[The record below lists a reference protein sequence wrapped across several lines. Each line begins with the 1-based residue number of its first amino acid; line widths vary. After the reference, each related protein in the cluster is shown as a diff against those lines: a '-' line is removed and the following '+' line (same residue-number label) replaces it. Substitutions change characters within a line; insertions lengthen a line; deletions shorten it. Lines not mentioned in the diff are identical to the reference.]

1 MKGLTIEPVIKL
13 TVNINVHRGSY
24 RNATLITGFH
34 GIGETGYIATS
45 FLVQALKAKRIGFIE
60 VAHPPP
66 FVNST
71 PEGIVTPFEIYRKN
85 NLIIVKL
92 EFSPHKSE
100 EAEFARALSSWVIKE
115 KFKEAIMVGG
125 LDSRFKTENSKLR
138 VVSTRA
144 FNSRARVFEGQR
156 LEEELFVYGPLAI
169 MLSEFEIHDFPAI
182 AILPYASSVR
192 PDPAAAAVAIRNICK
207 MCDLKVDVSELERD
221 AEEIEAEIEKRM
233 EQTQKSFQGMFV

>member
-1 MKGLTIEPVIKL
+1 MERVNSKPVIEL
-13 TVNINVHRGSY
+13 TVNINVPRGNY
-24 RNATLITGFH
+24 RNTTLITGFH

-60 VAHPPP
+60 VDHPPP

-71 PEGIVTPFEIYRKN
+71 PEGIVTPFEVYRKN
-85 NLIIVKL
+85 DLIIVKL

-100 EAEFARALSSWVIKE
+100 EAEFAKALSSWAVKE
-115 KFKEAIMVGG
+115 RLKEAIMIGG
-125 LDSRFKTENSKLR
+125 LDSRFRTENSTLR

-144 FNSRARVFEGQR
+144 FNSKAKIFNGQR

-207 MCDLKVDVSELERD
+207 RYNLKVDVSELERD

-233 EQTQKSFQGMFV
+233 EQTHKSIQGMFI